1 MRDTELNTPTERE
14 ELPEVAET
22 AAQAEPIAPAEETAA
37 VSEGKKKK
45 SGRGT
50 IWVVLLVTG
59 LLLFAGELLGGLMV
73 GFPMGLYLV
82 FSGTDVKEI
91 LENGLTLSP
100 VLGTVMSY
108 LPTIGT
114 WTVCLLWFLRKK
126 DRPLYRTVTGYC
138 KGNNVPLLLFGFLLG
153 FLMNGGCILAARL
166 HGDISLTYDSV
177 QPGALAAVFL
187 CVFIQSSSEELLCRG
202 YLYQKLRKLYRNPAI
217 AIFGNSLLFALL
229 HLGNPGVTVLALLD
243 IFISGVLFSLLVYYL
258 DSMWCAFAVHTAW
271 NFTQNIVFG
280 LPNSGLLVPFSV
292 FTLDTAAARDSFA
305 YNVAFGVEGTVLAV
319 LIETA
324 VCLLLWLWGRKH
336 GPRET
341 NIWPADA
348 EAAAQTEPAEADF
361 KEAL

>member
-1 MRDTELNTPTERE
+1 MEEERNLPAETE
-14 ELPEVAET
+14 ELSELAET
-22 AAQAEPIAPAEETAA
+22 AVKTEPAGEAAEVPEEKK
-37 VSEGKKKK
+37 KKKK
-45 SGRGT
+45 SGRET
-50 IWVVLLVTG
+50 IWTVLLVTG
-59 LLLFAGELLGGLMV
+59 FLLFAGDLLGSVMV
-73 GFPMGLYLV
+73 GFPMGIYAV
-82 FSGTDVKEI
+82 FSGMDVEEI
-91 LENGLTLSP
+91 LENGLMLPP
-100 VLGTVMSY
+100 VLETVMSY

-114 WTVCLLWFLRKK
+114 WGMCLLWFLRKK
-126 DRPLYRTVTGYC
+126 DRPLYRTITGYC

-153 FLMNGGCILAARL
+153 FLMNGGCILAAWL

-336 GPRET
+336 GVRET
-341 NIWPADA
+341 DIWETAA
-348 EAAAQTEPAEADF
+348 ETVSGEQEV
-361 KEAL
+361 